1 MPRGP
6 AHQSAGSALF
16 LRSTLNHPIDTL
28 ASFSPHLAQLGFGF
42 LRLVRQ
48 SRVTSTR
55 DDKVLAQPCLA
66 PRCTLHAARPESGSD
81 WNWRTRNSQVQY
93 EEPLLLGL
101 IFDSNRRGLF
111 PTLSPLLATPYPS
124 SHLTLAYRHS
134 PCLNSM
140 SRPLPQPPLPF
151 YSSNYFCYESSTEYK
166 HRFSDRV
173 LSPPL
178 LYSMDQMLQHFP
190 PGILTYPDPSE
201 FDYST
206 FLQQTEDIPF
216 PDPSH
221 STSAGTI
228 SESSPGQATPPS
240 SDGQSTSAVVDMSV
254 KRRQSA
260 QKQRLERRGHT
271 KSRRGCYNCKRR
283 RIKVSIT
290 SLLLARAN
298 P

>member
-28 ASFSPHLAQLGFGF
+28 ASFSPHLAQPGFGF

-111 PTLSPLLATPYPS
+111 PTLFPLLATPYPS

-134 PCLNSM
+134 PCLISM
-140 SRPLPQPPLPF
+140 SRPLPQPPPPF
-151 YSSNYFCYESSTEYK
+151 LQQQLLLLRIFYRVQASIFISRLESST
-166 HRFSDRV
+166 S
-173 LSPPL
+173 
-178 LYSMDQMLQHFP
+178 LQHGPNVAAFP
-190 PGILTYPDPSE
+190 TRDSHLPR
-201 FDYST
+201 
-206 FLQQTEDIPF
+206 PF
-216 PDPSH
+216 R
-221 STSAGTI
+221 
-228 SESSPGQATPPS
+228 
-240 SDGQSTSAVVDMSV
+240 V
-254 KRRQSA
+254 
-260 QKQRLERRGHT
+260 
-271 KSRRGCYNCKRR
+271 
-283 RIKVSIT
+283 
-290 SLLLARAN
+290 
-298 P
+298 

>member
-1 MPRGP
+1 MSTVNSRVTGAGTWAQQRATAKSTLNDGPNVAMPRGP

-28 ASFSPHLAQLGFGF
+28 ASFSPHLAQPGFGF

-111 PTLSPLLATPYPS
+111 PTLFPLLATPYPS

-134 PCLNSM
+134 PCLISM
-140 SRPLPQPPLPF
+140 SRPLPQPPPLSTAAITSVTNLLP
-151 YSSNYFCYESSTEYK
+151 
-166 HRFSDRV
+166 
-173 LSPPL
+173 
-178 LYSMDQMLQHFP
+178 
-190 PGILTYPDPSE
+190 
-201 FDYST
+201 
-206 FLQQTEDIPF
+206 
-216 PDPSH
+216 
-221 STSAGTI
+221 STSIDFHIA
-228 SESSPGQATPPS
+228 S
-240 SDGQSTSAVVDMSV
+240 
-254 KRRQSA
+254 
-260 QKQRLERRGHT
+260 
-271 KSRRGCYNCKRR
+271 
-283 RIKVSIT
+283 
-290 SLLLARAN
+290 
-298 P
+298 